1 MDTLKSLK
9 CYLHT
14 FGLLGLS
21 YSALFAG
28 QKTVS
33 PTTAKPV
40 KVETLQFAN
49 VDALHNYNL
58 LAFEQVRNAFGAS
71 RMIQVYRNP
80 VRHQNLI
87 VGKHPVKSISLVSN
101 ALSKSLDVNTLEL
114 QKLPKPF
121 EYPSQAHPSFLVSFD
136 TNAKQQGI
144 YQRLSKERPMAVE
157 GSKVWAAMFAK
168 QQCLKCHET
177 YKLGSV
183 IGAFVYELEGV
194 ESLPKELPEELKEDE
209 PKVLKEVASTLV
221 SLNHVIPLI
230 DG

>member
-9 CYLHT
+9 CFLLT

-21 YSALFAG
+21 YNALFAG

-33 PTTAKPV
+33 PKTANPV

-71 RMIQVYRNP
+71 RMIRVYRNP
-80 VRHQNLI
+80 VRHQHLI
-87 VGKHPVKSISLVSN
+87 VGKHRVKSISLVSN

-114 QKLPKPF
+114 EKLPKPF

-194 ESLPKELPEELKEDE
+194 ESPPKELLEELKEDDVE
-209 PKVLKEVASTLV
+209 LIKEVTRYNS
-221 SLNHVIPLI
+221 PFEK
-230 DG
+230 GEYRF